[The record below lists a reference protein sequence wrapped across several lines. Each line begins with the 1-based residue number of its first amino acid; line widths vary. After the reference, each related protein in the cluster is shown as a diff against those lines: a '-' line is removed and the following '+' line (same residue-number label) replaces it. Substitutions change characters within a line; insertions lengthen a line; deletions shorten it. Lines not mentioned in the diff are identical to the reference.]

1 LKFQIIILILISLLW
16 QIGIGQDLEEI
27 SPKPNRPKQT
37 HVMELQLPK
46 ISNEVLATDQIEES
60 ALERASNTYKKEEYL
75 NAIIRQQ
82 YYQTIT
88 TNHWSKYFN
97 EDSWKRNVQ
106 KWRYWTQ
113 LRNYLSGN
121 DKNVLVIRTPES
133 MPIEE
138 EIARIDPDRFK
149 LDDSILPENYRDT
162 AQEGTNLDETL
173 ALMNRDSLF
182 EWETD
187 NQDLVIAQY
196 SETKNDEVI
205 LKDKSN
211 TELEIKEK
219 QPEIKETTL
228 KAVKKSNI
236 ESTPPKVQ
244 DPIME
249 NTEVRTTATEPTA
262 VQTPVHSN
270 TGSTPATSSRVA
282 FPRVTP
288 ANFYAMKGRLPWPVQ
303 SGRVTDRF
311 GIRQNAEARGLRPEN
326 YGIDMVCPG
335 STIVRAISDGTVL
348 LARRQSPYDY
358 IVTIKHGQFTT
369 AYYFLI
375 TPYVKAGD
383 QIVAG
388 QNIGQLRT
396 SVQEADFHFEIWQ
409 NQDRINP
416 ELWLKKR

>member
-1 LKFQIIILILISLLW
+1 MKFQIIILILISLLW

-27 SPKPNRPKQT
+27 SPKPNRPQQT
-37 HVMELQLPK
+37 QVKELQLPK
-46 ISNEVLATDQIEES
+46 ISDEVVTTDQIDDS
-60 ALERASNTYKKEEYL
+60 AIERGSNTYKKEEYL

-121 DKNVLVIRTPES
+121 DRNVLVIRTPDS
-133 MPIEE
+133 MPVKE
-138 EIARIDPDRFK
+138 EIVEVDPDRFK
-149 LDDSILPENYRDT
+149 LDDSILPENYEDT
-162 AQEGTNLDETL
+162 TQVNSDLDGTM
-173 ALMNRDSLF
+173 ALVGSDSLF
-182 EWETD
+182 EWEID
-187 NQDLVIAQY
+187 DQELAIAHA
-196 SETKNDEVI
+196 SEVKDDEAI
-205 LKDKSN
+205 LKDSSKPDLK
-211 TELEIKEK
+211 T
-219 QPEIKETTL
+219 KETVEVKETPL
-228 KAVKKSNI
+228 KPVKKSKS
-236 ESTPPKVQ
+236 ESIPPKVQ
-244 DPIME
+244 APIVKKE
-249 NTEVRTTATEPTA
+249 EVRTTTTQPTA
-262 VQTPVHSN
+262 VHTPVQTPVQTN
-270 TGSTPATSSRVA
+270 TISRAT

-326 YGIDMVCPG
+326 YGIDMICPG

-396 SVQEADFHFEIWQ
+396 SVEEADFHFEIWQ
-409 NQDRINP
+409 NQDRVNP